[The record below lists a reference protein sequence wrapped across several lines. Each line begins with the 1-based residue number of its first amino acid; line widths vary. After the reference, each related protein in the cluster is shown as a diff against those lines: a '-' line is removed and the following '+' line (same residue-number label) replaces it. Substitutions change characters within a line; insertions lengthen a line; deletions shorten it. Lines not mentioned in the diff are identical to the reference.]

1 MNTPRLETH
10 RLILRKF
17 TEGDIGAL
25 YEILRDREVNTFLP
39 WFPTERMEDA
49 AAFFQERF
57 AASYQKPQAYS
68 YAVCLRRDNI
78 PIGYVTLQTDDSYEM
93 GYGLRKEFWHQG
105 ITTEAV
111 RAVTEQAG
119 RDGIPYLTAARDVN
133 NHRSGAVMQA
143 VGMQYQYSYEE
154 LVQPKGELV
163 TFRLYQKNL
172 DGAEGRVF
180 RRYWD
185 RSDVHFI
192 ESF

>member
-1 MNTPRLETH
+1 MNTPQLETH

-49 AAFFQERF
+49 AVFFRERF

-78 PIGYVTLQTDDSYEM
+78 PIGYVTLQMDDSYEL

-111 RAVTEQAG
+111 RAVAEQAG
-119 RDGIPYLTAARDVN
+119 RDGIPYLTATHDVN
-133 NHRSGAVMQA
+133 NPRSGAVMQA

>member
-1 MNTPRLETH
+1 MNTPQLETH

-49 AAFFQERF
+49 AAFFRERF

-78 PIGYVTLQTDDSYEM
+78 PIGYVTLQTDDSYEL

-111 RAVTEQAG
+111 RAVVEQVR
-119 RDGIPYLTAARDVN
+119 RDGIPYLTATHDVN
-133 NHRSGAVMQA
+133 NPCSGAVMQA

-172 DGAEGRVF
+172 DGAEWRVF

>member
-78 PIGYVTLQTDDSYEM
+78 PIGYVTLQMDDSYEM

-119 RDGIPYLTAARDVN
+119 RDHIPYLTAARDVN
-133 NHRSGAVMQA
+133 NPRSGAVMQA

>member
-1 MNTPRLETH
+1 M
-10 RLILRKF
+10 
-17 TEGDIGAL
+17 
-25 YEILRDREVNTFLP
+25 
-39 WFPTERMEDA
+39 
-49 AAFFQERF
+49 
-57 AASYQKPQAYS
+57 
-68 YAVCLRRDNI
+68 
-78 PIGYVTLQTDDSYEM
+78 DDSYEM

-111 RAVTEQAG
+111 RAVAEQAG
-119 RDGIPYLTAARDVN
+119 RDHIPYLTATHDVN
-133 NHRSGAVMQA
+133 NPRSGAVMQA

>member
-1 MNTPRLETH
+1 MNTPQLETH

-39 WFPTERMEDA
+39 WFPAERMEDA
-49 AAFFQERF
+49 AAFFRERF

-78 PIGYVTLQTDDSYEM
+78 PIGYVTLQMDDSYEL

-111 RAVTEQAG
+111 RAVAEQAG
-119 RDGIPYLTAARDVN
+119 RDGIPYLTATHDVN
-133 NHRSGAVMQA
+133 NPRSGAVMQA

-185 RSDVHFI
+185 RSKVHFI

>member
-78 PIGYVTLQTDDSYEM
+78 PIGYVTLQMDDSYEL

-111 RAVTEQAG
+111 RAVVEQVR
-119 RDGIPYLTAARDVN
+119 RDGIPYLTATHDVN
-133 NHRSGAVMQA
+133 NPCSGAVMQA

-185 RSDVHFI
+185 RSKVHFI

>member
-17 TEGDIGAL
+17 TEEDIGAL